1 MHTEATGDEM
11 YNCVACSVQAQ
22 AARHLVN
29 RCKER
34 QLLPTTASYQQD
46 HARLQYTT
54 LNARTHVTGRMPC
67 KDHYCLHICIY
78 YIRIYTTPH
87 CRFFGHDGGKETME
101 QGASSTTCLGTPDLR
116 MHRQLHDTPDVLALQ
131 PDNSAEH
138 DLQPQHH
145 FAAPTNI
152 TSQLSQWTLTAQG
165 VFNPSSR
172 SPGQGFPPAHRT
184 TARCH
189 AHGYIPPPP

>member
-1 MHTEATGDEM
+1 MHTETTGDEM

-67 KDHYCLHICIY
+67 KEHYCLHICIY

-87 CRFFGHDGGKETME
+87 CRFCGHDGGKETME
-101 QGASSTTCLGTPDLR
+101 QGASSTTCLGTPDL
-116 MHRQLHDTPDVLALQ
+116 HLHHHLHDTLDSTAIHPA
-131 PDNSAEH
+131 SSCRART
-138 DLQPQHH
+138 
-145 FAAPTNI
+145 AATTSFCCTNHLHI
-152 TSQLSQWTLTAQG
+152 ATLSGL
-165 VFNPSSR
+165 
-172 SPGQGFPPAHRT
+172 
-184 TARCH
+184 
-189 AHGYIPPPP
+189 